1 MNDEYRELFVMYG
14 NEDEHSKL
22 ILDLKQPD
30 DTRGAYVDNPYPVDG
45 KKIWNVDKCKDIPW
59 EYDGYVGV
67 PITIM
72 EKIKR
77 DVFEIIDANTD
88 FCDLYRI
95 NGKKSYKRFIIK
107 IKKAAPLYEWYDE
120 ENKIKY
126 VGTKEDLILMFENE
140 KRPKPNYKLTE
151 EQKNYLRLLEQAA
164 CYDGRDEE
172 YRRHIEW
179 YNTEDPLTEEDNIPF
194 EEFIKK
200 YTATD
205 EAKLKALRE
214 NFKFWRL
221 RDEYEKIEGI
231 KILILDDYG
240 MVRC

>member
-1 MNDEYRELFVMYG
+1 MNDEYRELFIMYG

-30 DTRGAYVDNPYPVDG
+30 STRGAYVDNPYPVDG
-45 KKIWNVDKCKDIPW
+45 ENIWNVDKCKDIPW
-59 EYDGYVGV
+59 EYDGYIGV

-72 EKIKR
+72 YKINR
-77 DVFEIIDANTD
+77 DVFDIIAYYNGQDI
-88 FCDLYRI
+88 YQI
-95 NGKKSYKRFIIK
+95 NGKKRYVRFIIK
-107 IKKAAPLYEWYDE
+107 RKKDAPLYEWYDE

-126 VGTKEDLILMFENE
+126 VGTKENLILMFENE
-140 KRPKPNYKLTE
+140 NRPKKPNYKLTE
-151 EQKNYLRLLEQAA
+151 EQKNYLRLLIQAA
-164 CYDGRDEE
+164 VYDGRDDE

-194 EEFIKK
+194 DEFIKK

-214 NFKFWRL
+214 NFKFWKL
-221 RDEYEKIEGI
+221 RNEYEKIEGI
-231 KILILDDYG
+231 KILIL
-240 MVRC
+240 

>member
-45 KKIWNVDKCKDIPW
+45 EPIWNVDKCKDIPW
-59 EYDGYVGV
+59 EYDGYIGV
-67 PITIM
+67 PISGM
-72 EKIKR
+72 HKINR
-77 DVFEIIDANTD
+77 DVFDIIDTNGEFRNA
-88 FCDLYRI
+88 YRV
-95 NGKKSYKRFIIK
+95 NGELIYFRLILKRKKD
-107 IKKAAPLYEWYDE
+107 APLYEWYDD

-126 VGTKEDLILMFENE
+126 VGTAQDLIIMFENE
-140 KRPKPNYKLTE
+140 NKPIKPNYKLTE

-164 CYDGRDEE
+164 VYDKRDGE
-172 YRRHIEW
+172 YCKHIEW

-214 NFKFWRL
+214 NFKIWRL
-221 RDEYEKIEGI
+221 RNEYEKIEGI
-231 KILILDDYG
+231 KILIL
-240 MVRC
+240 

>member
-22 ILDLKQPD
+22 ILDLNVPD
-30 DTRGAYVDNPYPVDG
+30 DTRGAYVDNPYPKDG
-45 KKIWNVDKCKDIPW
+45 EKIWDVDKCKDIPW
-59 EYDGYVGV
+59 EYDGYIGV

-72 EKIKR
+72 GKINR
-77 DVFEIIDANTD
+77 DVFDIIDTNGGWRNT
-88 FCDLYRI
+88 YRV
-95 NGKKSYKRFIIK
+95 NGELIYLRFIIK
-107 IKKAAPLYEWYDE
+107 IKKDASLYEWHDD

-126 VGTKEDLILMFENE
+126 VGTKEDLILMIENE
-140 KRPKPNYKLTE
+140 NRPKPKYKLTE
-151 EQKNYLRLLEQAA
+151 EEKNYLRLLIQAA

-194 EEFIKK
+194 DEFIKK

-214 NFKFWRL
+214 NFKFWKL
-221 RDEYEKIEGI
+221 RNEYEKIKGI
-231 KILILDDYG
+231 KILIL
-240 MVRC
+240 

>member
-14 NEDEHSKL
+14 NVSEHSKL
-22 ILDLKQPD
+22 ILDLKMPD
-30 DTRGAYVDNPYPVDG
+30 DTRGAYVDKPYPVDG

-59 EYDGYVGV
+59 EYDGYIGV
-67 PITIM
+67 PISIM
-72 EKIKR
+72 DKINR
-77 DVFEIIDANTD
+77 DVFEIIDT
-88 FCDLYRI
+88 
-95 NGKKSYKRFIIK
+95 NGKWRNTYRVNGKLMYFRYFIKR
-107 IKKAAPLYEWYDE
+107 KKDAPLYEWYDE

-126 VGTKEDLILMFENE
+126 VGTAEDLILMFENE
-140 KRPKPNYKLTE
+140 NRPKPNYKLTE
-151 EQKNYLRLLEQAA
+151 EQKNYLRLLIQAA
-164 CYDGRDEE
+164 VYDGRDDE

-179 YNTEDPLTEEDNIPF
+179 YNTENPLTEEDNIPF
-194 EEFIKK
+194 NEFIKK

-231 KILILDDYG
+231 KILIL
-240 MVRC
+240 

>member
-1 MNDEYRELFVMYG
+1 MNDEYRELFIMYG

-30 DTRGAYVDNPYPVDG
+30 NTRGAYVDNPYPVDRE
-45 KKIWNVDKCKDIPW
+45 KIWNVDKSKDIPW
-59 EYDGYVGV
+59 EYDGYIGV
-67 PITIM
+67 PISFLD
-72 EKIKR
+72 KINR
-77 DVFEIIDANTD
+77 DVFEIVDSNGEWRNT
-88 FCDLYRI
+88 YRV
-95 NGKKSYKRFIIK
+95 NGELKYYRFILK
-107 IKKAAPLYEWYDE
+107 RKKDTPLYEWYDD

-140 KRPKPNYKLTE
+140 NKPKKPNYKLTE

-164 CYDGRDEE
+164 VYDGRDGE
-172 YRRHIEW
+172 YCKHIEW

-205 EAKLKALRE
+205 EAKLNALRE
-214 NFKFWRL
+214 NFKFWKL
-221 RDEYEKIEGI
+221 RNEYEKIEGI
-231 KILILDDYG
+231 KILIL
-240 MVRC
+240 

>member
-1 MNDEYRELFVMYG
+1 MNDEYRELFIMYG

-30 DTRGAYVDNPYPVDG
+30 NTRGAYVDNPYPVDRE
-45 KKIWNVDKCKDIPW
+45 KIWNVDKSKDIPW
-59 EYDGYVGV
+59 EYDGYIGV
-67 PITIM
+67 PITFAY
-72 EKIKR
+72 KINR
-77 DVFEIIDANTD
+77 DVFDIIAANTE
-88 FCDLYRI
+88 FCDQYRI
-95 NGKKSYKRFIIK
+95 DGNKIFKRLIIK
-107 IKKAAPLYEWYDE
+107 RKKDTPLYEWYDD

-140 KRPKPNYKLTE
+140 NRPKKPNYKLTE

-164 CYDGRDEE
+164 VYDKRDGE
-172 YRRHIEW
+172 YCQHIEW

-205 EAKLKALRE
+205 EAKLNALRE
-214 NFKFWRL
+214 NFKFWKL
-221 RDEYEKIEGI
+221 RNEYEKIEGI
-231 KILILDDYG
+231 KILIL
-240 MVRC
+240 

>member
-1 MNDEYRELFVMYG
+1 MNDEYRELFVMYR

-30 DTRGAYVDNPYPVDG
+30 NTRGAYVDKPYPVDG
-45 KKIWNVDKCKDIPW
+45 EKIWNVDKCKDIPW
-59 EYDGYVGV
+59 EYDGYIGV

-72 EKIKR
+72 DKINR
-77 DVFEIIDANTD
+77 DVFDVIDINEEFRNA
-88 FCDLYRI
+88 YRVNDKLI
-95 NGKKSYKRFIIK
+95 FARLILKRKKD
-107 IKKAAPLYEWYDE
+107 APLYELYDD

-126 VGTKEDLILMFENE
+126 VGTKEDLILMIENE
-140 KRPKPNYKLTE
+140 NKPKKPNYKLTE

-164 CYDGRDEE
+164 VYDGRDDE
-172 YRRHIEW
+172 YCQHIEW

-194 EEFIKK
+194 KEFIKK

-214 NFKFWRL
+214 NFKFWKL
-221 RDEYEKIEGI
+221 RNEYEKIEGI
-231 KILILDDYG
+231 KILIL
-240 MVRC
+240 

>member
-30 DTRGAYVDNPYPVDG
+30 DTRGAYVDNPYPVYG
-45 KKIWNVDKCKDIPW
+45 EKIWSVDKCKDIPW
-59 EYDGYVGV
+59 EYDGYIGV
-67 PITIM
+67 PISIM
-72 EKIKR
+72 DKINR
-77 DVFEIIDANTD
+77 DVFDIIGTKGEFSNT
-88 FCDLYRI
+88 YRV
-95 NGKKSYKRFIIK
+95 NGELIYFRFIIK
-107 IKKAAPLYEWYDE
+107 RKKDAPLYEWYDD

-126 VGTKEDLILMFENE
+126 VGTAKDLILMFKHEN
-140 KRPKPNYKLTE
+140 RSIKPNYKLTE

-164 CYDGRDEE
+164 VYDGRDDE
-172 YRRHIEW
+172 YCKHIEW

-214 NFKFWRL
+214 NFKFWKL
-221 RDEYEKIEGI
+221 RNEYEKIEGI
-231 KILILDDYG
+231 KILIL
-240 MVRC
+240 

>member
-1 MNDEYRELFVMYG
+1 MNDEYRELFIMYG

-30 DTRGAYVDNPYPVDG
+30 NTRGAYVDNPYPVDG
-45 KKIWNVDKCKDIPW
+45 EPIWNVDKSKDIPW
-59 EYDGYVGV
+59 EYDGYIGV

-72 EKIKR
+72 YKINR
-77 DVFEIIDANTD
+77 DVFDIVDTNGGWRNT
-88 FCDLYRI
+88 YRV
-95 NGKKSYKRFIIK
+95 NGELIYFRYIIK
-107 IKKAAPLYEWYDE
+107 RKKDAPLYELYDE

-126 VGTKEDLILMFENE
+126 VGTKEDLILMVENE
-140 KRPKPNYKLTE
+140 NRPKKPNYKLTE

-164 CYDGRDEE
+164 VYDGRDDE
-172 YRRHIEW
+172 YCRHIEW

-194 EEFIKK
+194 DEFIKK

-214 NFKFWRL
+214 NFKFWQL
-221 RDEYEKIEGI
+221 RNEYEKIEGI
-231 KILILDDYG
+231 KILIL
-240 MVRC
+240 

>member
-1 MNDEYRELFVMYG
+1 MNDEYRELFIMYG
-14 NEDEHSKL
+14 NEEEHSKL

-30 DTRGAYVDNPYPVDG
+30 NTRGAYVDNPYPVDG
-45 KKIWNVDKCKDIPW
+45 EKIWNVDKCKDIPW

-72 EKIKR
+72 DKINR
-77 DVFEIIDANTD
+77 DVFDIIDYYNGQD
-88 FCDLYRI
+88 IYQI
-95 NGKKSYKRFIIK
+95 NGKKKYVRLIIK
-107 IKKAAPLYEWYDE
+107 RKKDAPLYEWHDE

-126 VGTKEDLILMFENE
+126 VGTAQDLILMFENE
-140 KRPKPNYKLTE
+140 NKSKKPNYKLTE

-164 CYDGRDEE
+164 VEDGRDDE
-172 YRRHIEW
+172 YCRHIEW

-205 EAKLKALRE
+205 ESKLKVLRE
-214 NFKFWRL
+214 NFKFWKL
-221 RDEYEKIEGI
+221 RNEYEKIEGI
-231 KILILDDYG
+231 KILIL
-240 MVRC
+240 

>member
-1 MNDEYRELFVMYG
+1 MNDEYRELFIMYG
-14 NEDEHSKL
+14 NEEEHSKL

-30 DTRGAYVDNPYPVDG
+30 NTRGAYVDNPYPVDG
-45 KKIWNVDKCKDIPW
+45 QKIWNVDKCKDIPW

-72 EKIKR
+72 DKINR
-77 DVFEIIDANTD
+77 DVFDIIDYYNGQD
-88 FCDLYRI
+88 IYQI
-95 NGKKSYKRFIIK
+95 NEKKKYVRLIIK
-107 IKKAAPLYEWYDE
+107 RKKDAPLYEWYDD

-126 VGTKEDLILMFENE
+126 VGTYEDLILMFENE
-140 KRPKPNYKLTE
+140 NRPKPNYKLTE

-164 CYDGRDEE
+164 VEDGRDDE
-172 YRRHIEW
+172 YCRHIEW

-205 EAKLKALRE
+205 ESKLKVLRE
-214 NFKFWRL
+214 NFKFWKL
-221 RDEYEKIEGI
+221 RNEYEKIKGI
-231 KILILDDYG
+231 KILIL
-240 MVRC
+240 

>member
-22 ILDLKQPD
+22 ILDLKLPD

-45 KKIWNVDKCKDIPW
+45 EKIWNVDKCKDIPW
-59 EYDGYVGV
+59 EYDGYIGV

-72 EKIKR
+72 DKINR
-77 DVFEIIDANTD
+77 DVFEIIDSNGEWRNT
-88 FCDLYRI
+88 YRV
-95 NGKKSYKRFIIK
+95 NGKLIYFRFIIK
-107 IKKAAPLYEWYDE
+107 IKKDAPLYEWYDD

-126 VGTKEDLILMFENE
+126 TGTAEDLILMFEHEN
-140 KRPKPNYKLTE
+140 KPIKPNYKLTE
-151 EQKNYLRLLEQAA
+151 EEKNYLRLLEQAA
-164 CYDGRDEE
+164 VYDGRDGE
-172 YRRHIEW
+172 YCRHIEW

-194 EEFIKK
+194 DEFIKK

-205 EAKLKALRE
+205 ESKLKALRE

-221 RDEYEKIEGI
+221 RNEYETIKGI
-231 KILILDDYG
+231 KILIL
-240 MVRC
+240 

>member
-45 KKIWNVDKCKDIPW
+45 EKIWNVDKCKDIPW
-59 EYDGYVGV
+59 EYDGYIGV
-67 PITIM
+67 PISFIY
-72 EKIKR
+72 KINR
-77 DVFEIIDANTD
+77 DVFDVIATNTG
-88 FCDLYRI
+88 FCDQYRI
-95 NGKKSYKRFIIK
+95 DGNLIFKRIILK
-107 IKKAAPLYEWYDE
+107 IKKDAPLYEWYDD

-126 VGTKEDLILMFENE
+126 VGTKEDLILMIENE
-140 KRPKPNYKLTE
+140 NKPKKPNYKLTE

-164 CYDGRDEE
+164 VYDGRDGE
-172 YRRHIEW
+172 YCKHIEW

-194 EEFIKK
+194 DEFIKK

-214 NFKFWRL
+214 NFKIWRL
-221 RDEYEKIEGI
+221 RNEYEKIEGI
-231 KILILDDYG
+231 KILIL
-240 MVRC
+240 

>member
-30 DTRGAYVDNPYPVDG
+30 DTRGDYVDIPYPNDG
-45 KKIWNVDKCKDIPW
+45 EKIWNVDKCKDIPW
-59 EYDGYVGV
+59 EYDGYIGV

-72 EKIKR
+72 YKINR
-77 DVFEIIDANTD
+77 DVFDIVDSNLPFREE
-88 FCDLYRI
+88 YRI
-95 NGKKSYKRFIIK
+95 NGKLKYMRLIIK
-107 IKKAAPLYEWYDE
+107 RKKECPLYEWYDD

-126 VGTKEDLILMFENE
+126 VGTAEDLILMFENE
-140 KRPKPNYKLTE
+140 NKPKKANYELTE

-164 CYDGRDEE
+164 VYDGRDGE
-172 YRRHIEW
+172 YCKHIEW

-200 YTATD
+200 YTATE

-231 KILILDDYG
+231 KILIL
-240 MVRC
+240 

>member
-14 NEDEHSKL
+14 KEDEHSKL
-22 ILDLKQPD
+22 ILDLKMPD
-30 DTRGAYVDNPYPVDG
+30 NTRGAYVDNPYPVDG
-45 KKIWNVDKCKDIPW
+45 EKIWNVDKCKDIPW

-67 PITIM
+67 PISIM
-72 EKIKR
+72 DKINR
-77 DVFEIIDANTD
+77 DVFDIIDYFNGQD
-88 FCDLYRI
+88 IYQI
-95 NGKKSYKRFIIK
+95 NGKKRYVRFILK
-107 IKKAAPLYEWYDE
+107 RKKDAPLYEWYDE

-126 VGTKEDLILMFENE
+126 VGTAEDLILMIENE
-140 KRPKPNYKLTE
+140 NKPIKPNYKLTE

-164 CYDGRDEE
+164 VYDGRDDE

-194 EEFIKK
+194 DEFIKK

-214 NFKFWRL
+214 NFKFWKL
-221 RDEYEKIEGI
+221 RNEYEKIEGI
-231 KILILDDYG
+231 KILIL
-240 MVRC
+240 